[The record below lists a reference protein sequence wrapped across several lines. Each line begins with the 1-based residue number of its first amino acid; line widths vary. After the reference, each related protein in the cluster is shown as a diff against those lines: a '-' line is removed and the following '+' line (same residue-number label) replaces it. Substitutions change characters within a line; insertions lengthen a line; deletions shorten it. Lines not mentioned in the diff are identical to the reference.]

1 MSAKP
6 VRATS
11 GLLSIGQVLQRL
23 SSEFED
29 LSPSKIRFLEDQG
42 LVTPDRTQSGYRKF
56 SSDHVERIRTILTLQ
71 RDHYLPLKVIRAYL
85 DDVDAGR
92 QPQLPG
98 GNIEVSGVSI
108 LSTELKLSRAEL
120 LEATVASRRLLL
132 DAQQAQMVPSAEP
145 YSENTVSVLKAL
157 VSLAEYGI
165 EPRHLRG
172 MRASAAREAALIEQA
187 VRPLAG
193 RRHANAQA
201 EAVTTA
207 SELATHI
214 QSIRE
219 ILMQGAL
226 GSLSQ

>member
-23 SSEFED
+23 STEFED

-108 LSTELKLSRAEL
+108 LSTERKLSRVEV
-120 LEATVASRRLLL
+120 LEATGASRRLLL

-172 MRASAAREAALIEQA
+172 MRAAAAREAALIEQA

-201 EAVTTA
+201 EAVTAA
-207 SELATHI
+207 SELAAHI

-219 ILMQGAL
+219 ILTQGAL

>member
-1 MSAKP
+1 MNAAP
-6 VRATS
+6 ARASS

-42 LVTPDRTQSGYRKF
+42 LVTPERTQSGYRKF
-56 SSDHVERIRTILTLQ
+56 SSEHVERIRTILTLQ
-71 RDHYLPLKVIRAYL
+71 RDHYLPLKVIRSYL

-98 GNIEVSGVSI
+98 GNIEVSGTSI
-108 LSTELKLSRAEL
+108 LSTERRLSRSEV
-120 LEATVASRRLLL
+120 LEETGASRRLLL

-145 YSENTVSVLKAL
+145 YSEQTVSVLKAL

-172 MRASAAREAALIEQA
+172 MRAAAAREAALIEQA
-187 VRPLAG
+187 VRPIAG
-193 RRHANAQA
+193 KRHATAQA
-201 EAVTTA
+201 EAQTA
-207 SELATHI
+207 ATELAAHI

-219 ILMQGAL
+219 TMTHSAL
-226 GSLSQ
+226 GSLAQ